1 MSLSVAKAVRSRPRT
16 AVAVLALVILVGTG
30 ATLYGYA
37 LYRWFGA
44 RSAVEEGRP
53 AEARAGLEFC
63 LSVWPRS
70 PEVHL
75 LAARAARLDGDIP
88 RAEEHLKRCMQ
99 LQRVAGEDI
108 QLEYLLLRVQTG
120 EEDEVTPD
128 LLRLVDAKHPQTPVI
143 LETISRAYMQRLR
156 YGPAY
161 SYLDR
166 WMKEVPDAAKPY
178 HWRGWVLERLDNPK
192 EAMKDYQKA
201 LELDPDLFAVRLRVA
216 EMLLEDN
223 QPGPALVH
231 LERLQKQ
238 QPENTEVLARLGQCR
253 LLQGEQKE
261 ARNLLEAA
269 VQKLP
274 KDVQVLLHLG
284 KLEMD
289 DNPHKAEE
297 WLRRAQKVDP
307 MDTEVQFNLANAL
320 QLQGREDEA
329 KSVREQ
335 SEKLKAVL
343 KRANLLLK
351 EEARSPSKDPVPPT
365 EVGALLVEIGSER
378 QGVYWL
384 EQALQRDPNYQ
395 PAHRAL
401 AAYYEKK
408 GDVQRA
414 AVHRSR
420 LTEPAK
426 KVSAP

>member
-1 MSLSVAKAVRSRPRT
+1 MFLSLVRVIWSRPKT
-16 AVAVLALVILVGTG
+16 AVLVLALSLLIG
-30 ATLYGYA
+30 AGAGLYGYA
-37 LYRWFGA
+37 LHRWHRA
-44 RSAVEEGRP
+44 RAAVEEGRP
-53 AEARAGLEFC
+53 AEARDSLAFC
-63 LSVWPRS
+63 LTVWPGS

-75 LAARAARLDGDIP
+75 LAARAARLNGDILG
-88 RAEEHLKRCMQ
+88 AEAHLKRCMQ
-99 LQRVAGEDI
+99 LQRGAAEDT

-120 EEDEVTPD
+120 EEEEVARD
-128 LLRLVDAKHPQTPVI
+128 LFRLVDGKHPQTPLI
-143 LETISRAYMQRLR
+143 LETVARAYMQRLR

-161 SYLDR
+161 SCLER
-166 WMKEVPDAAKPY
+166 WMKEVPGAAKPY
-178 HWRGWVLERLDNPK
+178 HWRSWVQERMDNPK
-192 EAMKDYQKA
+192 EAMKDYLKA
-201 LELDPDLFAVRLRVA
+201 LELDPDLAAVRLRVA

-231 LERLQKQ
+231 LERLRKL
-238 QPENTEVLARLGQCR
+238 QPDSPEVLARLGQCR

-261 ARNLLEAA
+261 ARKLLEAA

-274 KDVQVLLHLG
+274 NDVPVLLHLG

-289 DNPHKAEE
+289 DNPVRAEE

-320 QLQGREDEA
+320 QLQGRREEA
-329 KSVREQ
+329 AATLERC
-335 SEKLKAVL
+335 EKLKAVL

-351 EEARSPSKDPVPPT
+351 EEARASSKDPLPPT
-365 EVGALLVEIGSER
+365 EVGSLLVEIGSER

-401 AAYYEKK
+401 AEYYEKK
-408 GDVQRA
+408 GDTQRA
-414 AVHRSR
+414 AAHRSR